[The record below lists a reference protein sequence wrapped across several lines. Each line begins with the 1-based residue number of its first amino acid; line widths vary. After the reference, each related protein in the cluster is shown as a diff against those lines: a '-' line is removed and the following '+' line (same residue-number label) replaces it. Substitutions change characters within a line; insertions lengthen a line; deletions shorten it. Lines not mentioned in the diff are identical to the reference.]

1 MCWLGLEQPIQDKGI
16 SLGMPRHER
25 QLYAQGMAF

>member
-1 MCWLGLEQPIQDKGI
+1 MDMAQPIQDKGI